1 MANWIYNCTE
11 QLPKCFPTCHQKENR
26 FKKQCLATELKANLN
41 GGQCKQTKITPYF
54 EQKCHSTVE
63 QDKEH
68 T

>member
-41 GGQCKQTKITPYF
+41 GGQCKQ
-54 EQKCHSTVE
+54 HSWA
-63 QDKEH
+63 QLPLIR
-68 T
+68 